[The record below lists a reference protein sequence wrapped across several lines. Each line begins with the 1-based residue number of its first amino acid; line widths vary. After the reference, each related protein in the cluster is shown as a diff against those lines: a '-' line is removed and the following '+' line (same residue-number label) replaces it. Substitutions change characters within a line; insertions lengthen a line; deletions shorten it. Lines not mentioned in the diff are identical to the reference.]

1 MSNDSNEMFK
11 KIMSQESGID
21 IDENAR
27 FVPVTK
33 REFKRQRPTEQTEE
47 TKPEESVAP
56 PQQPEYKKIERPEDS
71 KETIT
76 VYAKLPYKYKAKIKE
91 MRYYSDMSL
100 VSLIQEAID
109 VLYDKMFEYR
119 NKQ

>member
-33 REFKRQRPTEQTEE
+33 REFKRQRPTETAEE
-47 TKPEESVAP
+47 
-56 PQQPEYKKIERPEDS
+56 PQASPAAVQSEYKKAERPEDS

-76 VYAKLPYKYKAKIKE
+76 VYAKLPFRYKAKIKE

-100 VSLIQEAID
+100 VTLVQEAID